1 VNSLKELVYKLQC
14 YKGYYIS
21 DKEREHEKNSVLNE
35 EGRKRRK
42 NIWRMRCVYKARR
55 EAKRQTPPKWW
66 GYYHQ

>member
-35 EGRKRRK
+35 EGRDKH
-42 NIWRMRCVYKARR
+42 
-55 EAKRQTPPKWW
+55 RQNGGGTTTSSGSFQEETNWAWELPDS
-66 GYYHQ
+66 